1 MILPSRAAVLRRLR
15 PWLVPLLALALWD
28 LGSRAGWFDPR
39 LLPSPEAILAR
50 FRAEVAN
57 GDLGGDVAAS
67 LSRDLAGFAIGASTG
82 VALGLLLGLSHLA
95 ERLLG
100 PLFLAYRQVALFAWV
115 PLLSMWFGGN
125 EVGKIAFIS
134 LAALA
139 PAVVN
144 TWRGTREIPRT
155 QVELAAVL
163 TFGRLDFI
171 RFIALPAALPAIAT
185 GLRTALIYAWLATIG
200 AELFLNI
207 APGLGGRMNEG
218 RETFQM
224 DLLLTCLIVLGV
236 LGIVFARAATAAEA
250 ALLRRRMA

>member
-1 MILPSRAAVLRRLR
+1 VAA
-15 PWLVPLLALALWD
+15 LALALWETA
-28 LGSRAGWFDPR
+28 SHAGWADPR
-39 LLPSPEAILAR
+39 LLPPVEAVAARGWDELAR
-50 FRAEVAN
+50 
-57 GDLGGDVAAS
+57 GSLGTDVAAS
-67 LSRDLAGFAIGASTG
+67 LARNLAGFAIGSGAG
-82 VALGLLLGLSHLA
+82 VALGLVLGLSRLA
-95 ERLLG
+95 DRLFG

-115 PLLSMWFGGN
+115 PLLSMWFGGG
-125 EVGKIAFIS
+125 EAGKVAFIS
-134 LAALA
+134 LAAFA

-144 TWRGTREIPRT
+144 TWRGTSDIPRA

-171 RFIALPAALPAIAT
+171 RFVALPGALPAIVT
-185 GLRTALIYAWLATIG
+185 GLRTALIYAWLATVG

-224 DLLLTCLIVLGV
+224 DLLLACIALLAA
-236 LGIVFARAATAAEA
+236 LGIVFARAATAGEA